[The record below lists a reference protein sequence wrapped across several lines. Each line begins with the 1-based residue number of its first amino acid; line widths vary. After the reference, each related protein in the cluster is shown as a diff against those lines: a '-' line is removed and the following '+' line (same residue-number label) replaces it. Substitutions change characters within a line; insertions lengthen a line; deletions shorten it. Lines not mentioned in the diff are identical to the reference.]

1 MNRILRTGTLV
12 AAALALAPPLAAQRT
27 ETPAAPPTFE
37 EAIDVRVVNVEVV
50 VTDRDGNRVTG
61 LGPGD
66 LVLTVDGE
74 RVPIDY
80 FTEVRGGVAVAAEG
94 DGEAAVP
101 GVAAAVPGEPMGT
114 SYLVFIDDWFP
125 IQRDRNHVLRE
136 MAADLSDLG
145 AGDRMAVVA
154 FDGRRVEMLTSWTG
168 SRRELEGVF
177 QVAMERDARGLQRRA
192 QERGFQ
198 TGADPITTRSS
209 YLGAD
214 EQGYANYVEGRVG
227 RAVDAAVAALR
238 GFARP
243 PGRKVML
250 LLSGGWP
257 YSPASYAVGD
267 PQRPVFDYEYGYG
280 PRIYQPLTD
289 TANLLGYT
297 LYPVDVPGMA
307 GTFGVDASQS
317 EPGPSAGSPSYE
329 REVQVHATLR
339 HLAAETGGRPLINAG
354 RNEALTAVAADT
366 RSYYWIGFTPDR
378 RGDHAFHE
386 IRVEAAG
393 PGLKV
398 RTREGYRDLSRQTE
412 NDMAV
417 ESALLFGETPDGGG
431 LEVAVGEPVRENRRF
446 LILPV
451 VVEIPVE
458 AMTLLPEPAGTVVA
472 NLELRVAAVDERDRQ
487 SDVATIPF
495 AVRLRRPPPDGE
507 TISYPTRLRLR
518 NQEHDVVLSLH
529 DPIAGSSRM
538 TRIEVAPAP
547 R

>member
-1 MNRILRTGTLV
+1 MKRLPHTAALT
-12 AAALALAPPLAAQRT
+12 AAALLLSLPLAAQ
-27 ETPAAPPTFE
+27 PAGEPAEPPTFGE
-37 EAIDVRVVNVEVV
+37 TINVRVVNVEVV
-50 VTDRDGNRVTG
+50 VTDRQGNRVSG
-61 LGPGD
+61 LRSED
-66 LVLTVDGE
+66 LILTVDGE

-80 FTEVRGGVAVAAEG
+80 FTEVRGGLAVAPGA

-101 GVAAAVPGEPMGT
+101 GVSAVVPGERVGT
-114 SYLVFIDDWFP
+114 SYLVFVDDWFP
-125 IQRDRNHVLRE
+125 VRRDRNHVLRE
-136 MAADLSDLG
+136 LAADLSDLG
-145 AGDRMAVVA
+145 PGDRMAVVA

-168 SRRELEGVF
+168 SQRELERVF
-177 QVAMERDARGLQRRA
+177 EVAMERDAYGLQRMA

-198 TGADPITTRSS
+198 TGASPLDPRTAL
-209 YLGAD
+209 LGAD
-214 EQGYANYVEGRVG
+214 EQGYANYVEGRVA

-257 YSPASYAVGD
+257 YSPAAYAVND
-267 PQRPVFDYEYGYG
+267 PQRPVFDYEYGHG
-280 PRIYQPLTD
+280 PRIYEPLTD

-317 EPGPSAGSPSYE
+317 DPGPSAGSASYE

-339 HLAAETGGRPLINAG
+339 HLAAETGGRPLVNAG
-354 RNEALTAVAADT
+354 RNEALTTVASDT
-366 RSYYWIGFTPDR
+366 RSYYWIGFNPDR
-378 RGDHAFHE
+378 KGDHAFHE
-386 IRVEAAG
+386 IRVEAVG
-393 PGLKV
+393 SGLKV
-398 RTREGYRDLSRQTE
+398 RTREGYRDLSRQAE

-431 LEVAVGEPVRENRRF
+431 LEVAVGEPLRESRRF

-451 VVEIPVE
+451 TVEIPVE
-458 AMTLLPEPAGTVVA
+458 AMTLLPEPGGTVIA
-472 NLELRVAAVDERDRQ
+472 RLELRVAAVDERDRQ

-495 AVRLRRPPPDGE
+495 AVRLREPPPGGSV
-507 TISYPTRLRLR
+507 SYPTRLRLR
-518 NQEHDVVLSLH
+518 NQEHEVVLSLH

-538 TRIEVAPAP
+538 TRIEVSPAP